1 MAIGDIM
8 SDNIITEDMEDI
20 FQRDIPLRKLYG
32 KTVMISGATGMLA
45 SYVVYFLIW
54 LNETQKANINII
66 ALARNQ
72 KKCRER
78 FGEYL
83 ERDYFKLCFDNV
95 LEPLRIDGDINYIIH
110 AASLASPQYY
120 GTNPVDVAAPNIIGT
135 YNLLEVA
142 HQKQVKGFLYFSSGD
157 VYGKMPEGIGEF
169 SEQEMGTTDPLEPH
183 SCYSESKRMGET
195 LCASYYRQYGV
206 PTTIARIGH
215 TYGPT
220 MDILNDP
227 RVFSSFMKNVYE
239 GKDIVLRSDG
249 TAKRPF
255 CYIADGVAAYL
266 LILLRGEPG
275 NAYNVCN
282 TDQFISMNELAEVMV
297 NLRQDVNMRVVH
309 KGMRSDSKCVENKDN
324 VANCPSSLKLK
335 KLGWECHFDV
345 KDGFSRVY
353 DFLKGR
359 NEYKYDYY

>member
-1 MAIGDIM
+1 MIIRDFL
-8 SDNIITEDMEDI
+8 SDKIIVDDFENI
-20 FQRDIPLRKLYG
+20 FKRDIPLKELYG
-32 KTVMISGATGMLA
+32 NTVLISGATGMLA

-54 LNETQKANINII
+54 LNETKNANINII

-72 KKCRER
+72 QKCRKR
-78 FGEYL
+78 FGKYL
-83 ERDYFKLCFDNV
+83 DQDYFRSCVDNILEPINVEDNV
-95 LEPLRIDGDINYIIH
+95 DYIIH

-120 GTNPVDVAAPNIIGT
+120 GTNPVDVAAPNVIGT
-135 YNLLEVA
+135 YNLLELA
-142 HQKQVKGFLYFSSGD
+142 CHKRVKGFLYFSSGD

-169 SEQEMGTTDPLEPH
+169 SEQEMGTTDPLAPH

-195 LCASYYRQYGV
+195 LCASYFRQHGV

-220 MDILNDP
+220 MDISNDP
-227 RVFSSFMKNVYE
+227 RVFSSFMKNVCE

-255 CYIADGVAAYL
+255 CYIADGVVAYL

-297 NLRQDVNMRVVH
+297 NIRKDVTLQVVH
-309 KGMRSDSKCVENKDN
+309 EGVVADSKYVENKDN
-324 VANCPSSLKLK
+324 IANCPSSAKLK

-345 KDGFSRVY
+345 EDGFGRVY
-353 DFLKGR
+353 SFLKKG
-359 NEYKYDYY
+359 NE